1 MPGLPSKTTPRR
13 PPTRGRGGIKVRFGL
28 PRRRWMR
35 IALLVIGIP
44 AAIGLLGSVYFWVS
58 YSRMI
63 DARLGGEQR
72 PIPRLFAR
80 PFVLETGRALLPAQL
95 VQRLN
100 DIGYAQREK
109 ADQPGEFSLAPNQ
122 ILIVTRANGQTKTP
136 SQSVKVDF
144 TTGPAPIVRKM
155 TDEANKPVKEV
166 TFEAPLLTALAPGQ
180 KKRFVKL
187 ASIPK
192 HMREAVLAIE
202 DRRFYDHPGV
212 DPIRAVG
219 ALITNLRGDK
229 PYLEGASTLTQ
240 QIVKNTFLTPEK
252 SLRRKVQEQFM
263 ALVLDSRFTK
273 DQILELYLNEIVLGQ
288 RGPFAIHGVP
298 EASRI
303 FFGKDVS
310 NVSLAEA
317 ATLAGLI
324 QSPSALNP
332 FRNSERAKA
341 RRNVVLTEMA
351 QAGYIE
357 EEAAKNAAAEPLKVQ
372 TRALENEAPYFV
384 DYASRIVDEEYGGL
398 LKNGTAADVYTTLD
412 LHLQAFAQAAVAD
425 GLATLDKQ
433 LPKRKQGQVQ
443 IALIAVDPKTGD
455 ILALVGGRGYNET
468 QYNRVV
474 TTRRQPGSIFKPFVY
489 LAAFEKM
496 AEDSSAGLTPATV
509 LVDEPTVFKDGD
521 KDYSPANYKNE
532 YDGPMTLRRAL
543 ALSRNVVTIK
553 VAEATGYDRVANLW
567 RKTGV
572 GTRAEPFP
580 SIALGV
586 FEVSPLEM
594 ASAYTV
600 FTNHGNMRELRPITR
615 VVTGGKVSDVP
626 LAPTRRIARADTT
639 FLVTNMMRSVINE
652 GTAAQ
657 VRSSFLLDAAGKTGT
672 TNDQRDA
679 WFAGFTPEL
688 LTIVW
693 VGFDNNQVLGLSG
706 SQAALPIWVSFT
718 RRALAAR
725 PNVAFDVPSG
735 ISFAEID
742 KDTGELATDFCPRT
756 MNESFLAGTEPTVQC
771 REHGGTAVTRGLRNL
786 GNWFKRIIR

>member
-1 MPGLPSKTTPRR
+1 MPGLPPKTTPRR
-13 PPTRGRGGIKVRFGL
+13 APARARSGIKLRLGL
-28 PRRRWMR
+28 PRRRWVR
-35 IALLVIGIP
+35 IALLVVGIP
-44 AAIGLLGSVYFWVS
+44 SALGLLASVYFWVS

-100 DIGYAQREK
+100 DVGYAEREK
-109 ADQPGEFSLAPNQ
+109 AAQPGEFSLAPNQ
-122 ILIVTRANGQTKTP
+122 VLIVTRPNGQTKIA
-136 SQSVKVDF
+136 SQTVKVDF

-155 TDEANKPVKEV
+155 TDGANKPVREV
-166 TFEAPLLTALAPGQ
+166 VFEAPLLTALAPGQ
-180 KKRFVKL
+180 KRRFVPL
-187 ASIPK
+187 SAIPP
-192 HMREAVLAIE
+192 HMRQAVLAIE
-202 DRRFYDHPGV
+202 DQRFYDHPGV

-219 ALITNLRGDK
+219 AAITNLRGDK

-252 SLRRKVQEQFM
+252 SLRRKLQEQFM

-273 DQILELYLNEIVLGQ
+273 DQILELYLNDIVLGQ
-288 RGPFAIHGVP
+288 RGPFEIRGVP

-303 FFGKDVS
+303 FFGKDIT
-310 NVSLAEA
+310 NVTLAEA
-317 ATLAGLI
+317 AAIAGLI

-332 FRNSERAKA
+332 FRNNERARV
-341 RRNVVLTEMA
+341 RRNVVLA
-351 QAGYIE
+351 QMVEAGYVE
-357 EEAAKNAAAEPLKVQ
+357 DDAAKKAAAEPLRVQ
-372 TRALENEAPYFV
+372 SRALENEAPYFV
-384 DYASRIVDEEYGGL
+384 DYVSRVVDEDFGGL

-412 LHLQAFAQAAVAD
+412 VHLQTFAQAAVAE
-425 GLATLDKQ
+425 GLVAVDKL
-433 LPKRKQGQVQ
+433 LPKKKMGQVQ

-455 ILALVGGRGYNET
+455 VLAMVGGRGYNET

-496 AEDSSAGLTPATV
+496 AEDHSAGLTPATV

-521 KDYSPANYKNE
+521 KDYSPSNYKNE
-532 YDGPMTLRRAL
+532 YGGPITLRRAL
-543 ALSRNVVTIK
+543 ALSRNIVSIK

-600 FTNHGNMRELRPITR
+600 FTNNGVMRDLRPITR
-615 VVTGGKVSDVP
+615 VVTGGKVTDVP
-626 LAPTRRIARADTT
+626 LAPTKRLARADTT
-639 FLVTNMMRSVINE
+639 YLVTSMMRSVINE
-652 GTAAQ
+652 GTATQ

-693 VGFDNNQVLGLSG
+693 VGFDDNQILGLSG
-706 SQAALPIWVSFT
+706 SQAALPIWTAFT

-725 PNVAFDVPSG
+725 PNVSFDVPSG
-735 ISFAEID
+735 VSFVEID
-742 KDTGELATDFCPRT
+742 KDTGELATDACPRT
-756 MNESFLAGTEPTVQC
+756 MNEAFLAGTEPTVYC
-771 REHGGTAVTRGLRNL
+771 REHGGNAMSRGLRNL
-786 GNWFKRIIR
+786 GAWFKRIIR